1 MQIYNS
7 EKLIDSDEKLSIIIE
22 EDRFIVK
29 LEQGSSFGEMAL
41 IKNEQRNVNIKAEE
55 KCQLVSIDKGEYR
68 KIIKD
73 IEEKKVM
80 QQLKSFKVRYPF
92 FREWQ
97 SNKCISLI
105 SGFRYEAYNNE
116 DYAYKKN
123 SIPNYIIYII
133 KSGVFE
139 VTSDIIFSG
148 MKNLLNLY
156 MILLT
161 LYLIGSMTLLNG
173 KKIKFTKKQQ
183 K

>member
-1 MQIYNS
+1 
-7 EKLIDSDEKLSIIIE
+7 
-22 EDRFIVK
+22 
-29 LEQGSSFGEMAL
+29 MAL

-80 QQLKSFKVRYPF
+80 RQLKSFKVRYPF

-123 SIPNYIIYII
+123 SIPNYIY
-133 KSGVFE
+133 
-139 VTSDIIFSG
+139 
-148 MKNLLNLY
+148 Y
-156 MILLT
+156 
-161 LYLIGSMTLLNG
+161 
-173 KKIKFTKKQQ
+173 
-183 K
+183 